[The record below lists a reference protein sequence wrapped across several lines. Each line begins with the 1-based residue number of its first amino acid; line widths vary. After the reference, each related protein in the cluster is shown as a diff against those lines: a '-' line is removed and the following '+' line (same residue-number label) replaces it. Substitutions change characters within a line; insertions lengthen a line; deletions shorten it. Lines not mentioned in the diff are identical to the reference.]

1 MATAWETRLG
11 GRAAGKA
18 VLTRLRAQSLLSSAT
33 FIVSLLCQ
41 VQKDML
47 LTRVDSCRDVACFLI
62 FMLAPGARKAA
73 YSDIQSF
80 QYRLWRDSLRVV
92 AGGESPKLSQNKALA
107 QRTLPSVLPGAEL
120 VGLAGEHGECRGDV
134 DR

>member
-1 MATAWETRLG
+1 
-11 GRAAGKA
+11 
-18 VLTRLRAQSLLSSAT
+18 
-33 FIVSLLCQ
+33 
-41 VQKDML
+41 
-47 LTRVDSCRDVACFLI
+47 
-62 FMLAPGARKAA
+62 MLAPGARKAA

-134 DR
+134 DRRRSNCVAGKDRVVRGEGGAQGRCGTGVDYQESAARGHGAA